1 MILWQVST
9 NANEIIEFLHLTP
22 LPIEGGLF
30 SQTYKAKESI
40 PHHALPPRYQS
51 DRSFGTAIYYLHQP
65 GTFSAIH
72 RLLTDEIYHFY
83 LGNPIEMLLLFPD
96 GSSQVVI
103 LGQEILAGQFV
114 QFVVPAGVWQ
124 GSHLLQPNGWALLG
138 TTMAPGYEQDDFEL
152 GHRKELLLQYPE
164 QKHLIDILTLDGSQS

>member
-1 MILWQVST
+1 MD
-9 NANEIIEFLHLTP
+9 ADEIIEFLHLTP

-30 SQTYKAKESI
+30 NQTYKSKESI
-40 PHHALPPRYQS
+40 PQQALPSRYHS
-51 DRSFGTAIYYLHQP
+51 NHSFGTAIYYLHKP

-83 LGNPIEMLLLFPD
+83 LGEPMEMLLLFPD
-96 GSSQVVI
+96 GTSQVII

-124 GSHLLQPNGWALLG
+124 GLHLLQPRGWALLG

-152 GHRKELLLQYPE
+152 GKRKELLSQYPE
-164 QKHLIDILTLDGSQS
+164 QKVLIDILAIDGSQS

>member
-1 MILWQVST
+1 M
-9 NANEIIEFLHLTP
+9 NAKEIIEFLHLTP

-40 PHHALPPRYQS
+40 PQKALPPRYHC

-72 RLLTDEIYHFY
+72 RLLTDEVYHFY
-83 LGNPIEMLLLFPD
+83 LGDPMEMLLLFPD

-124 GSHLLQPNGWALLG
+124 GSHLLQPKDWALLG

-152 GHRKELLLQYPE
+152 GYRKELLSLYPE
-164 QKHLIDILTLDGSQS
+164 QKYLIDILALEGSKS